1 MKVILIARTIAYGG
15 GAERLVFETYNELKR
30 RLGESSVML
39 IVFQHSSIF
48 NINGLDVYEKK
59 LANDPN
65 FHCVEIEM
73 NLSLIKKNKI
83 NINQLQ
89 EIVETFKP
97 TIIHS
102 HLYLAELISRHIKY
116 KGVKWFSHFHDNMEQ
131 FDKISIK
138 SFFSKKKLT
147 NLYEKKYLFNKYE
160 NNSFIAISKDT
171 FNYAK
176 KRIKHHK
183 LHLLHNAINLSEFY
197 RFKKINFDK
206 LRIINIG
213 SFVEKKNHKFIIQIS
228 KELKNRKVD
237 FEITLLGDGPLIEQ
251 IKKEVDNQKLNK
263 EIKFPGIVSNVNE
276 YLNDAN
282 IYLHTATY
290 EPFGLVLIESM
301 AVGLPIVTLNGKG
314 NSDLICQN
322 INGFLIEEENENHFC
337 DVLINLFKSKEKYLE
352 ISKNAVFESQK
363 YNLKEYITKLINI
376 YNQ

>member
-1 MKVILIARTIAYGG
+1 MKIILIARTIAYGG

-30 RLGESSVML
+30 RLGDSSVML

-73 NLSLIKKNKI
+73 NLSLIKRNKI

-89 EIVETFKP
+89 EIVESFKP

-102 HLYLAELISRHIKY
+102 HLYLAELISRHINY

-147 NLYEKKYLFNKYE
+147 NLYEKNYLFSKYE

-183 LHLLHNAINLSEFY
+183 LHLLQNAINLSEFY

-213 SFVEKKNHKFIIQIS
+213 SFVEKKNHKFIIQIA

-237 FEITLLGDGPLIEQ
+237 FEITLLGDGPLQEQ
-251 IKKEVDNQKLNK
+251 IKKEVDNHKLNK

-282 IYLHTATY
+282 MYLHTATY

-314 NSDLICQN
+314 NSELIFQN
-322 INGFLIEEENENHFC
+322 KNGFIIEEENENHFC
-337 DVLINLFKSKEKYLE
+337 DVLINLFTSKEKYLD
-352 ISKNAVFESQK
+352 ISKNAVLESQK
-363 YNLKEYITKLINI
+363 YNINEYITKLIDL

>member
-1 MKVILIARTIAYGG
+1 MKIILIARTIAYGG

-30 RLGESSVML
+30 RLGDSSVML

-73 NLSLIKKNKI
+73 NLSLIKRNKI

-89 EIVETFKP
+89 EIVESFKP

-102 HLYLAELISRHIKY
+102 HLYLAELISRHINY

-147 NLYEKKYLFNKYE
+147 NLYEKNYLFSKYE

-183 LHLLHNAINLSEFY
+183 LHLLQNAINLSEFY

-213 SFVEKKNHKFIIQIS
+213 SFVEKKNHKFIIQIA

-237 FEITLLGDGPLIEQ
+237 FEITLLGDGPLQEQ
-251 IKKEVDNQKLNK
+251 IKKEVDNHKLNK

-282 IYLHTATY
+282 MYLHTATY

-314 NSDLICQN
+314 NSELIFQN
-322 INGFLIEEENENHFC
+322 KNGFIIDEENENHFC
-337 DVLINLFKSKEKYLE
+337 DVLINLFKSEEKYLD
-352 ISKNAVFESQK
+352 ISKNAVLESQK
-363 YNLKEYITKLINI
+363 YNINEYITKLIDL